1 LIPHFRSFALT
12 LTLLIGLTAAGSSS
26 VRADEEA
33 ERVRAIELARPSIVS
48 IRVWRPGA
56 NRPAVGS
63 GVILRSD
70 GYILTNDHVVSGG
83 KIIKVGL
90 PGGKQYTARLWK
102 EASGRDLALLKIQAT
117 GLPVAR
123 IGDSSKVRLGMTAI
137 AIGDPMGFSG
147 TVTVGTVSG
156 LGREM
161 KVGTVRY
168 KSMIQTD
175 AAINPGS
182 SGGALVNL
190 DGQVIGINTLIFTGG
205 SRNAQGLGFAIPI
218 NTALTAARIL
228 VSSKPPT
235 NAKPWLG
242 IKGESLDD
250 DTALARSIPAKRG
263 VILTEVMKASPAEL
277 SHLKVGDAILQFN
290 GKTIYSVADLV
301 DHVNSFKPG
310 DTVTLGIWRN
320 DKKLQVKV
328 TLDVANTP

>member
-1 LIPHFRSFALT
+1 MRQLRGLALASLLALT
-12 LTLLIGLTAAGSSS
+12 SLVPS
-26 VRADEEA
+26 RADEQA

-48 IRVWRPGA
+48 VRVYREGA
-56 NRPAVGS
+56 THPAVGS

-70 GYILTNDHVVSGG
+70 GFILTNAHVVEGG

-90 PGGKQYTARLWK
+90 AGGKQYTARLWK
-102 EASGRDLALLKIQAT
+102 LNETKDLALLKIQAT

-123 IGDSSKVRLGMTAI
+123 IGNSSQVRLGQTAI
-137 AIGDPMGFSG
+137 AIGDPMGFAG

-156 LGREM
+156 VGREM
-161 KVGTVRY
+161 RVGLTKYRE
-168 KSMIQTD
+168 MIQTD

-190 DGQVIGINTLIFTGG
+190 EGQVIGINTLIYTGS

-218 NTALTAARIL
+218 NQALSAARQL
-228 VSSKPPT
+228 VSSRAPT

-242 IKGESLDD
+242 ITGESLDAD
-250 DTALARSIPAKRG
+250 IALIHSIPAKRG
-263 VILTEVMKASPAEL
+263 VLVTGVMKASPAETANV
-277 SHLKVGDAILQFN
+277 HIGDAILQVN

-310 DTVTLGIWRN
+310 DTLTLGVWRN
-320 DKKLQVKV
+320 EKKFQVKV